1 MTLSVRTRAA
11 YYLRRWPVV
20 VAALAYLAVGTATL
34 WPSIR
39 PGRTLVAADIIVL
52 QAPYSKLPD
61 RAPIHNLLVS
71 DTPYQFFPWLKF
83 TGDALRHGH
92 FPQWNPTELGGLPV
106 TPNGFVNV
114 QYPPVW
120 LTAVMAPFDAYNAFV
135 LLHLVL
141 GALGVFVFA
150 RTLGARA
157 APAWLGGLLVFG
169 AGFWVHWSTHLL
181 HIAGMVWLPWALAAT
196 TAVVDRPTPRR
207 VAGLAF
213 VFGLWWLGANP
224 QYAYYGT
231 LTMGAWAVAL
241 LVHRRAT
248 GHRGVVRPAGCLLAS
263 IGLGVALAAPVLLP
277 TASRAGGIVREAEQ
291 QASGNHMPKRQAIR
305 FLVPDAYG
313 SSRDDVYFH
322 STIELEMDTP
332 FLGVTALLLGAASLG
347 AGGRGRPGRRQWILL
362 GGVGAVAVIAFNG
375 FAHELFFA
383 VLPGY
388 DRFRVNAR
396 WLSVVP
402 ALVLPLA
409 ALGLD
414 RLMGGDRRA
423 RRALLVSGALAVG
436 ATVTWFLLVGVR
448 AGALEGYF
456 LRRALTAAGLI
467 AAVVAAGCV
476 ASRRPRVGMAALVVI
491 VLVEIGLRTT
501 PWYPSVRE
509 KDAYPVVAVA
519 GIAQQR
525 GGRLVRVGP
534 RTQFPPYAPNIPMV
548 AGGSDAEGQT
558 VLFPRDYDRFLRLI
572 DDYGDDVRSFN
583 NAPPLSDAGRLSSP
597 LLDVLD
603 VRTVVAGP
611 DVVMPDR
618 YPLLDGGDPHVY
630 GRSSL
635 GPAVLVPSAQSVGEE
650 EMWRR
655 VADPRW
661 DPAAT
666 AAVVG
671 LPKPMTGSP
680 GTVVLQG
687 QAQPEHEVWDVD
699 APGGGFL
706 RVSGN
711 WDPGWTA
718 SVDRRPTPVLRADGV
733 FRGVALGPGRHRVVF
748 RFDNVDEG
756 RGGVVAFVALGVLAV
771 MALGFPRRRPRASP
785 CPVVGGG
792 ADSNREGHDR

>member
-1 MTLSVRTRAA
+1 MRSRAA
-11 YYLRRWPVV
+11 SYLRRWPVV
-20 VAALAYLAVGTATL
+20 LAALAYLAVGTATL

-39 PGRTLVAADIIVL
+39 PGRTLVAADILVL
-52 QAPYSKLPD
+52 QAPYSTLPG

-92 FPQWNPTELGGLPV
+92 FPQWNPAELGGLPV

-114 QYPPVW
+114 HYPPVW
-120 LTAVMAPFDAYNAFV
+120 LAAVMAPFDAYNAFV
-135 LLHLVL
+135 LFHLVL

-150 RTLGARA
+150 RTLGARNT
-157 APAWLGGLLVFG
+157 PAWVGGLLVFG

-196 TAVVDRPTPRR
+196 TAVVDRPNPRR
-207 VAGLAF
+207 VAALAV

-241 LVHRRAT
+241 LIHRRVT
-248 GHRGVVRPAGCLLAS
+248 GHRGVVLPSACVLAS
-263 IGLGVALAAPVLLP
+263 ITLGVALAAPVLLP
-277 TASRAGGIVREAEQ
+277 TASRAGKIVRQAEP
-291 QASGNHMPKRQAIR
+291 QASSNHMPKRQAIR
-305 FLVPDAYG
+305 FMVPDAYG
-313 SSRDDVYFH
+313 NSRDGVYFR
-322 STIELEMDTP
+322 STIELEMDSP
-332 FLGVTALLLGAASLG
+332 FLGVTALLLCAACLGGGGRRRWMLLG
-347 AGGRGRPGRRQWILL
+347 A
-362 GGVGAVAVIAFNG
+362 VGAVLVIAFSG
-375 FAHELFFA
+375 FTHELFFA

-396 WLSVVP
+396 WLSVLP
-402 ALVLPLA
+402 ALVMPLA

-414 RLMGGDRRA
+414 RLLDGDRRT
-423 RRALLVSGALAVG
+423 RRALLASGAVAVV
-436 ATVTWFLLVGVR
+436 ATVGWFLLVRGD

-456 LRRALTAAGLI
+456 LRRGLAAAGLI
-467 AAVVAAGCV
+467 TAVVAAGCLV
-476 ASRRPRVGMAALVVI
+476 SRRPRAGMAVIVVI
-491 VLVEIGLRTT
+491 ALVEIGLGTT

-509 KDAYPVVAVA
+509 RDAYPIVAV
-519 GIAQQR
+519 GDIARQR

-534 RTQFPPYAPNIPMV
+534 RTQFPPYAPNLPMV
-548 AGGSDAEGQT
+548 AGGIDAEGQT

-572 DDYGDDVRSFN
+572 EDYGDEAKSVN
-583 NAPPLSDAGRLSSP
+583 NAPPLSDARLLSSP

-603 VRTVVAGP
+603 VRTVVTGP
-611 DVVMPDR
+611 DVAMPAR

-635 GPAVLVPSAQSVGEE
+635 GPAVLVPAAQPVGEE

-655 VADPRW
+655 VADPGW

-671 LPKPMTGSP
+671 LRQPVDGGP
-680 GTVVLQG
+680 GTVVLQDR
-687 QAQPEHEVWDVD
+687 AQPEHEGWDVD

-718 SVDRRPTPVLRADGV
+718 SVDGRPAPVLRADGV
-733 FRGVALGPGRHRVVF
+733 FRGVVLGSGRHRVAF
-748 RFDNVDEG
+748 NFDNVDEG
-756 RGGVVAFVALGVLAV
+756 KGRLVAYGALPVLGLLAC
-771 MALGFPRRRPRASP
+771 GFPRRRRRANA
-785 CPVVGGG
+785 CPAEGGG
-792 ADSNREGHDR
+792 ADSTREGHDR